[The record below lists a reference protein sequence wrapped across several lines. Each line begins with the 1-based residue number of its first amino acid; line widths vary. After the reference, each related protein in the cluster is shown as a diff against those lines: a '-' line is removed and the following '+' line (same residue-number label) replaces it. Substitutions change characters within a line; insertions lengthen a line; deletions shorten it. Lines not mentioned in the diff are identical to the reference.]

1 MLQIER
7 IKLTLNE
14 SESLL
19 RQKAAAALRVSP
31 NDIQTLSILRRSVDA
46 RDGIQFVYTLRV
58 QVKNEKDVLRRCRSW
73 VFTYARLTE
82 ENRQYLLELL
92 TPGMF
97 QFTHPQGESTC
108 YCKEISSNFH
118 DATAGVWKDFR
129 FRVEEV

>member
-7 IKLTLNE
+7 IKLNLSE
-14 SESLL
+14 SETLL
-19 RQKAAAALRVSP
+19 SEKAAAVLRVPKS
-31 NDIQTLSILRRSVDA
+31 DIQSLTIHRRSVDA
-46 RDGIQFVYTLRV
+46 RDGVQMVYTLRV
-58 QVKNEKDVLRRCRSW
+58 SVKNEGQVLRRCRSW

-82 ENRQYLLELL
+82 ENRQYLLALL

-108 YCKEISSNFH
+108 FCKEISSDFH
-118 DATAGVWKDFR
+118 DATAGLWKNFR